1 MDTRFWGPS
10 GWRLLHTITF
20 AYNPETDKSSTGQL
34 FNMLPFVLPCKFCRA
49 SLTEYMEN
57 DPVEPALE
65 TREKLNFHK
74 PRSIGAARRISG
86 VTPSA
91 LTTVI
96 IYLKSK
102 YNK

>member
-1 MDTRFWGPS
+1 LQFFPELKEENINHLKYHETESKYSSYLKRQLADIKLFTQEENLEIPQD
-10 GWRLLHTITF
+10 ID
-20 AYNPETDKSSTGQL
+20 YNSIKSLS
-34 FNMLPFVLPCKFCRA
+34 V
-49 SLTEYMEN
+49 
-57 DPVEPALE
+57 E

>member
-1 MDTRFWGPS
+1 MQYLW
-10 GWRLLHTITF
+10 
-20 AYNPETDKSSTGQL
+20 
-34 FNMLPFVLPCKFCRA
+34 
-49 SLTEYMEN
+49 SLTKKSRLFWPELLNSPQIKLFTQEEN
-57 DPVEPALE
+57 LEIPPDIDYNSIKSLSVE